1 MDAGKL
7 RKIIVETI
15 NEYERGPYITAG
27 VSNRHLHLS
36 RGDLELLFGAG
47 YELTP
52 VKELLPGQYS
62 STDTLTVASKKGR
75 LERVRVL
82 GPVRSATQLEISV
95 TDSFAL
101 GVEAPVNESGNLQG
115 AATVVIENPLN
126 GASIERACAIAALRH
141 VHLTPE
147 FAARHGLRDKQM
159 VSVEFSGVRA
169 VVFGNVL
176 LRVSK
181 DFFDTMHIDTDE
193 ANAGGIKSGDVGKI
207 IAAV

>member
-1 MDAGKL
+1 MDADKL

-15 NEYERGPYITAG
+15 SEHERGPYVTTG

-36 RGDLELLFGAG
+36 RGDLEILFGTG

-62 STDTLTVASKKGR
+62 STDTLTVAGKKGK

-82 GPVRSATQLEISV
+82 GPVRSSTQLEISV
-95 TDSFAL
+95 TDSFAI
-101 GVEAPVNESGNLQG
+101 GVQAPVNESGNLRD

-126 GASIERACAIAALRH
+126 GARIERACAIAALRH

-147 FAARHGLRDKQM
+147 FAARHGLRDKQT

-181 DFFDTMHIDTDE
+181 DFFDAMHIDTDE

-207 IAAV
+207 IAPL